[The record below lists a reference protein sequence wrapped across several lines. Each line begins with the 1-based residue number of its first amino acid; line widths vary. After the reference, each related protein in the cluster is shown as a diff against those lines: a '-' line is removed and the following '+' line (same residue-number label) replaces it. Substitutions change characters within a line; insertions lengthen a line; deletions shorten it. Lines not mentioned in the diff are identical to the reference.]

1 MSDICGIIDFSG
13 EGRGSNFELL
23 RQMWCSV
30 SSLGRAYAY
39 INNGVAVCCDRQKG
53 AFCTLQ
59 SPNSQKKGENCTL
72 MLNSSPPFT
81 DNDIAKD
88 MLMTYIHDGAESLC
102 ERYSNEHPAHRTS
115 FALFDEG
122 CRFVMLFA
130 VTSRFYVTHEEDS
143 ERIFFSTDERAL
155 CALSQMGIR
164 LHYPAH
170 KILSYG
176 VALHC
181 DVRQDTNEK
190 NRTHYRY
197 IH

>member
-1 MSDICGIIDFSG
+1 VTVT
-13 EGRGSNFELL
+13 
-23 RQMWCSV
+23 V
-30 SSLGRAYAY
+30 SFFVVPLPSETEITA
-39 INNGVAVCCDRQKG
+39 
-53 AFCTLQ
+53 
-59 SPNSQKKGENCTL
+59 SPLASA
-72 MLNSSPPFT
+72 NSSPPFT

-190 NRTHYRY
+190 NRTHTPSDE
-197 IH
+197 